1 MAAPLTPPA
10 PAGPTASGAEDA
22 LDHLVNQFADPLA
35 FLRELVQNS
44 IDAGSAEVE
53 VRCEF
58 TPAAAAPQSPAAPGR
73 TDETPGTLIIGVDD
87 WGSGMDRRIID
98 HKLTRLFSSDKE
110 GDRTQIGKFGIG
122 FVSVF
127 ALRPDAV
134 CVDTGRAGE
143 SWRVLFHA
151 DRSFTRIRLNEPVEG
166 TRIKVIKAMTESGAA
181 ELTQRVRKALRFYCP
196 HVRIE
201 LRFAGEQLSGPL
213 SLADPDTDAQP
224 IQVEERAPELH
235 LVVGFTPPGQPDR
248 AGYYNRGLTLVE
260 EPSQLAGIS
269 FKVDSPRLAHTL
281 SRDAVIKDKT
291 FQQALF
297 RVQRL
302 SSGPLLAH
310 LAATLEAELAAA
322 APPPRLQPLQA
333 LLAACWRRG
342 PLPTDCQARRCA
354 RSAQGA
360 LLTLGSCRSA
370 AAARRLFLV
379 EQPSPLTQHL
389 EARGVLVLPSW
400 QAELASALNEDIEP
414 PHATHFYVLPLRAP
428 PGPAAEPADELR
440 SATLSLLRGVG
451 AEVAAVELGHLDYPG
466 AAAPS
471 LPAVAQE
478 EPFELSALR
487 DTALGAA
494 LLRRPRRTLVLNA
507 DHAAVRALLPLSR
520 DEPELAAYT
529 MAKLCLRAAPLSPE
543 LDGRL
548 LKLALEHR
556 CRRLGR

>member
-1 MAAPLTPPA
+1 MTTPP
-10 PAGPTASGAEDA
+10 PGSAGATESGAEDA

-58 TPAAAAPQSPAAPGR
+58 TPTAAASESPAEA
-73 TDETPGTLIIGVDD
+73 PGTLIIAVDD

-134 CVDTGRAGE
+134 CVDTGRVGE

-151 DRSFTRIRLNEPVEG
+151 DRSFTRIRLTEPVEG
-166 TRIKVIKAMTESGAA
+166 TRIQVIKAMTRRQAA
-181 ELTQRVRKALRFYCP
+181 ELTQRVKRALRFYCP

-213 SLADPDTDAQP
+213 SLADPDTGEQP
-224 IQVEERAPELH
+224 IQVEEREPELH
-235 LVVGFTPPGQPDR
+235 LLVGFTPPGQPDR
-248 AGYYNRGLTLVE
+248 AGYYNRGLTLLE
-260 EPSQLAGIS
+260 EPSPLAGIS
-269 FKVDSPRLAHTL
+269 FKLDSPRLAHTL
-281 SRDAVIKDKT
+281 SRDAVIKDKF
-291 FQQALF
+291 FQQALL

-302 SSGPLLAH
+302 SSGPLLGQ

-322 APPPRLQPLQA
+322 APLARLRALQE
-333 LLAACWRRG
+333 LLATCWRRG
-342 PLPTDCQARRCA
+342 PLPAAGQARRCA
-354 RSAQGA
+354 RSAQGE
-360 LLTLGSCRSA
+360 LVTLASCRSA
-370 AAARRLFLV
+370 AAAGRLFLV

-389 EARGVLVLPSW
+389 AARGILVLPSW
-400 QAELASALNEDIEP
+400 QAELASALNEDSEP
-414 PHATHFYVLPLRAP
+414 PHATRFYVLPLRAP
-428 PGPAAEPADELR
+428 ANAAATEPADELR
-440 SATLSLLRGVG
+440 RTTLLLLRGIG

-471 LPAVAQE
+471 PLAVMQDK
-478 EPFELSALR
+478 PFELSALR
-487 DTALGAA
+487 DTALGVA
-494 LLRRPRRTLVLNA
+494 LLCPPRRTLVLNG
-507 DHAAVRALLPLSR
+507 DHATVRSLLPLSR
-520 DEPELAAYT
+520 GEPELAAYI
-529 MAKLCLRAAPLSPE
+529 MAKLCLHSAPRSPE
-543 LDGRL
+543 LDSRL

-556 CRRLGR
+556 CRRLSR

>member
-1 MAAPLTPPA
+1 MTAPLRPPA
-10 PAGPTASGAEDA
+10 SASSTESGAEDA

-58 TPAAAAPQSPAAPGR
+58 TPAAAAPESAPAG
-73 TDETPGTLIIGVDD
+73 ETPGTLVIGVDD

-151 DRSFTRIRLNEPVEG
+151 DRSFTRIRLTEPVEG
-166 TRIKVIKAMTESGAA
+166 TRIQVIKAMTQGEAT
-181 ELTQRVRKALRFYCP
+181 ELAGRVKRALRFYCP

-213 SLADPDTDAQP
+213 SLADPDTGEQP
-224 IQVEERAPELH
+224 IQVEEREPELH

-248 AGYYNRGLTLVE
+248 AGYYNRGLTLME
-260 EPSQLAGIS
+260 EPSPLAGIS
-269 FKVDSPRLAHTL
+269 FKIDSPRLAHTL
-281 SRDAVIKDKT
+281 SRDAIIKDKS
-291 FQQALF
+291 FQQALA

-322 APPPRLQPLQA
+322 APLARLQPLQE
-333 LLAACWRRG
+333 LLATCWRRG
-342 PLPTDCQARRCA
+342 PLPAECQARRCA
-354 RSAQGA
+354 RSAQGE
-360 LLTLGSCRSA
+360 LVTLRSCRSA
-370 AAARRLFLV
+370 AAAGRLFLV

-389 EARGVLVLPSW
+389 AARGILVLPSW
-400 QAELASALNEDIEP
+400 QAELASALNEDSEP

-428 PGPAAEPADELR
+428 SDAAAAEPADELR
-440 SATLSLLRGVG
+440 SATLLLLRGVG
-451 AEVAAVELGHLDYPG
+451 AELAEVVLGHLDYPG

-471 LPAVAQE
+471 PPAVAQDR
-478 EPFELSALR
+478 PFELSALR
-487 DTALGAA
+487 DTALGAT
-494 LLRRPRRTLVLNA
+494 LLRRPQRTLVLNG
-507 DHAAVRALLPLSR
+507 DHAAVRSLLPLSR
-520 DEPELAAYT
+520 GEPELAAYT
-529 MAKLCLRAAPLSPE
+529 MAKLCLRSAPLSPE

-556 CRRLGR
+556 CRRRSR